1 MDELKYSMICNDK
14 PDTATHYSLLSECYL
29 RYNMDE
35 LEVYCRYS
43 KVWKESAI
51 VDLELAKVVRLR

>member
-1 MDELKYSMICNDK
+1 MDELKHAMICSDK

-29 RYNMDE
+29 RYNMEE

-51 VDLELAKVVRLR
+51 VDLELAKVVEL

>member
-14 PDTATHYSLLSECYL
+14 PETATHYSLLSECYL

-51 VDLELAKVVRLR
+51 TDLELAKVVELN